1 METGARL
8 QKSWALVVPP
18 STDGS
23 IDRVDTVKPRTIM
36 SRLRASLSSNSL
48 LYQRVKAIAIKFFK
62 RFQYEATKLGRT
74 VIFQVTVFEKKERNK
89 ARLYA
94 ETQCYDPLQFLIQFV
109 IRDAPD
115 LDAVIDR
122 FTQQLIHRGFSP
134 MQFRV
139 KNDNGT
145 WGTWSHI
152 EAA

>member
-1 METGARL
+1 MNPE
-8 QKSWALVVPP
+8 
-18 STDGS
+18 
-23 IDRVDTVKPRTIM
+23 TIM
-36 SRLRASLSSNSL
+36 SEPRAHCALILRRF
-48 LYQRVKAIAIKFFK
+48 QGDKAIAIKHFK

-74 VIFQVTVFEKKERNK
+74 VVFQVTVFEKKERNK

-115 LDAVIDR
+115 LDTVIER

-134 MQFRV
+134 LQFRV
-139 KNDNGT
+139 KNDNGS